1 MLLSGME
8 LVDIHVPELRHSCQ
22 WHPGLDMF
30 VFFSDSIAVL
40 VFFSW
45 YSCTITGCIVFF
57 LHFAVVLFFHNQGLP
72 LLCSFHKLQ

>member
-40 VFFSW
+40 VFFLGTLAPSQ
-45 YSCTITGCIVFF
+45 
-57 LHFAVVLFFHNQGLP
+57 AV
-72 LLCSFHKLQ
+72 LCSFYILQ